1 MKIAVTGANGFL
13 GWHTRCTLRARGG
26 YEVVAIT
33 RDVIADPAR
42 FQLALSRSDVVIHI
56 AGVNRAPDDL
66 LQENVSLAKQLT
78 DALDRAGE
86 HPAVVYANS
95 IQGGS
100 GSPFGQTK
108 QAAADHLTGWGHR
121 TGTPVADVRLPNL
134 FGEQSRPHYNSVV
147 ATFCYELAHGGTPT
161 IVNDREIPLL
171 HVQDAVDQ
179 MLDLADKRAAGVFQ
193 LEGSPT
199 VVSALMKKLIGF
211 HDLYLTGQIPD
222 IGLRL
227 DRALFNTYR
236 SFCFPDHYPIRPTLR
251 SDSRGDLFECL
262 RSHGSKSLAF
272 CSTSNPG
279 VTRGEHF
286 HLRKIERFLVLRGT
300 GVIALRRL
308 FDHRIVRFAVSGGTP
323 AIIDMPT
330 MWTHSITNVGV
341 DELLTLFWA
350 DEILDAEHPDT
361 YPERVELAKEAA

>member
-1 MKIAVTGANGFL
+1 MTGANGFL
-13 GWHTRCTLRARGG
+13 GWHTRCALRARGAD
-26 YEVVAIT
+26 EVVAIK

-42 FQLALSRSDVVIHI
+42 FELALSRSDVVIHV
-56 AGVNRAPDDL
+56 AGVNRAANDDL
-66 LQENVSLAKQLT
+66 LQENVLLAKRLT
-78 DALDRAGE
+78 DALDRVGE
-86 HPAVVYANS
+86 RPAVVYANS
-95 IQGGS
+95 IQAGS
-100 GSPFGQTK
+100 SSPFGQTK
-108 QAAADHLTGWGHR
+108 QAAADHLTGWGRR

-134 FGEQSRPHYNSVV
+134 FGEHGRAHYNSVV

-179 MLDLADKRAAGVFQ
+179 MLDLADNRAAGVFQ
-193 LEGSPT
+193 LKGSPI
-199 VVSALMKKLIGF
+199 VVSSLMKKLIEF

-222 IGLRL
+222 IGNRL

-236 SFCFPDHYPIRPTLR
+236 SFCFPDHYPIRPALR
-251 SDSRGDLFECL
+251 SDSRGNLFECL
-262 RSHGSKSLAF
+262 RSHGGKSLAF

-308 FDHRIVRFAVSGGTP
+308 FDHTIVRFAVSGGTP

-330 MWTHSITNVGV
+330 MWTHSITNVGA

-350 DEILDAEHPDT
+350 DEMLDKEHPDT
-361 YPERVELAKEAA
+361 YPEGVETAKEAA